1 MTSVMKFV
9 ICLIFFIASGTKPSG
24 TKPSGKVT
32 WFKSSTG
39 TWKFKL
45 GSVSLTFVS
54 LGNGYITIKGK
65 KIKLIPGTSK
75 NMPASKGF
83 ASFKYSY
90 YNFYLRLVKN
100 VLYVY
105 RFNGGCKKTIFG
117 AKGYCDYTKATK
129 VKGGKIC
136 MKFI

>member
-24 TKPSGKVT
+24 KIT

-75 NMPASKGF
+75 YLPASKGF
-83 ASFKYSY
+83 VSFKYGY
-90 YNFYLRLVKN
+90 YNFYLRFIKN

-105 RFNGGCKKTIFG
+105 RFNGGCKKALYG
-117 AKGYCDYTKATK
+117 AKGFCDSTKVTK
-129 VKGGKIC
+129 VKGGKIFVTFT
-136 MKFI
+136 FI